1 MLEAP
6 ASPFGRDWDALRLR
20 DVRRFFAGRPSE
32 RAIWEA
38 KRHAEKARL
47 AKFVREESCGFA
59 NRRGG
64 YLVLGAEE
72 GPDATWHL
80 SGVEVPRV
88 RELHDWV
95 SSLMA
100 ALDPVPDFDVH
111 EWRLSNGRR
120 VVVVQV
126 APAAVPPVTLNGV
139 VYLRRGSQTVR
150 ADAAAIRRM
159 AERVG

>member
-1 MLEAP
+1 MFG
-6 ASPFGRDWDALRLR
+6 ASSRA
-20 DVRRFFAGRPSE
+20 RPSE
-32 RAIWEA
+32 RGVWEA

-72 GPDATWHL
+72 GPDAAWHL
-80 SGVEVPRV
+80 SGVEVPGV

-95 SSLMA
+95 SSLMT
-100 ALDPVPDFDVH
+100 ALDPLPDFDVH

-120 VVVVQV
+120 VEDGEVL
-126 APAAVPPVTLNGV
+126 PA
-139 VYLRRGSQTVR
+139 R
-150 ADAAAIRRM
+150 
-159 AERVG
+159 